1 MFFTTTRTNGG
12 KTRFKI
18 CGKKIYIRWKMRS
31 CAKRKACLVAFCQSL
46 GLGCVF
52 FSFSPWLWSLNSK
65 PIFPLACVDLSLEAQ
80 GRKGQEKLQTLLTT
94 AAACL
99 GGGVSQGDG
108 GQQHLGVEVTL
119 KTAVFRT

>member
-1 MFFTTTRTNGG
+1 
-12 KTRFKI
+12 
-18 CGKKIYIRWKMRS
+18 MRN
-31 CAKRKACLVAFCQSL
+31 CAKSRACLVALYPSL

-80 GRKGQEKLQTLLTT
+80 GGKGQEKLKTLLTT
-94 AAACL
+94 AAAAACL

-108 GQQHLGVEVTL
+108 GQQHLEGEVTI
-119 KTAVFRT
+119 KTTVLRT

>member
-18 CGKKIYIRWKMRS
+18 CRKKSMSGGK
-31 CAKRKACLVAFCQSL
+31 CEVAQKRRACLVAFYPSL

-65 PIFPLACVDLSLEAQ
+65 PIFLLACLDLTPEAQ

-108 GQQHLGVEVTL
+108 GQQHLEGEV
-119 KTAVFRT
+119 KTTVLRI

>member
-1 MFFTTTRTNGG
+1 
-12 KTRFKI
+12 
-18 CGKKIYIRWKMRS
+18 MRN
-31 CAKRKACLVAFCQSL
+31 CAKSRACLVALYPSL

-80 GRKGQEKLQTLLTT
+80 GGKGQEKLQTLLTT

-108 GQQHLGVEVTL
+108 GQQHLGGEVSLNL
-119 KTAVFRT
+119 KTMALRI

>member
-1 MFFTTTRTNGG
+1 MARLVSRSVGKKSVSGG
-12 KTRFKI
+12 K
-18 CGKKIYIRWKMRS
+18 CEV
-31 CAKRKACLVAFCQSL
+31 AQKRRACLVAFYPSL
-46 GLGCVF
+46 GLVF

-119 KTAVFRT
+119 KTTILRI

>member
-1 MFFTTTRTNGG
+1 MSGG
-12 KTRFKI
+12 K
-18 CGKKIYIRWKMRS
+18 CEV
-31 CAKRKACLVAFCQSL
+31 AQKRRACLVAFYPSL

-52 FSFSPWLWSLNSK
+52 FSFSPWLWSLNSR

-108 GQQHLGVEVTL
+108 GQQHLGGKSDSQDNRIENL
-119 KTAVFRT
+119 LLWNGIDFAKKSKLA

>member
-1 MFFTTTRTNGG
+1 MENANLR
-12 KTRFKI
+12 
-18 CGKKIYIRWKMRS
+18 KKES
-31 CAKRKACLVAFCQSL
+31 VACCILPKFRPQ
-46 GLGCVF
+46 LGCVF

-119 KTAVFRT
+119 NLKKIALRILCNGIG

>member
-1 MFFTTTRTNGG
+1 MSGG
-12 KTRFKI
+12 K
-18 CGKKIYIRWKMRS
+18 CEV
-31 CAKRKACLVAFCQSL
+31 AQKRRACLVAFYPSL

-65 PIFPLACVDLSLEAQ
+65 PIFPLARVDLSQ

-94 AAACL
+94 AACL

-108 GQQHLGVEVTL
+108 GQQHLGV
-119 KTAVFRT
+119 

>member
-1 MFFTTTRTNGG
+1 MSGG
-12 KTRFKI
+12 K
-18 CGKKIYIRWKMRS
+18 CE
-31 CAKRKACLVAFCQSL
+31 VAQKEERVLLHSTQ
-46 GLGCVF
+46 VQASVASF

-108 GQQHLGVEVTL
+108 GQQHLEGEITLNL
-119 KTAVFRT
+119 KTMALRI

>member
-1 MFFTTTRTNGG
+1 
-12 KTRFKI
+12 
-18 CGKKIYIRWKMRS
+18 MR
-31 CAKRKACLVAFCQSL
+31 L
-46 GLGCVF
+46 F

-108 GQQHLGVEVTL
+108 GQQHLEGEVTI
-119 KTAVFRT
+119 KTTVLRT